1 MIYQQTKAFQR
12 FAIRVGKA
20 FAMETLTKNAVQFLD
35 VVRMALSCETSQWD
49 EETLTRAFDW
59 AAYFERVHSR
69 LPCKPHLMQQLD
81 TRMKQISK
89 EMDLALDN
97 QALGFDFLGQA
108 ARYVE
113 CVLLQNENLERRL
126 YRQLLLKYGQRG
138 CSSSTRRSALVSDVS
153 SIRAE
158 GAKMQ
163 FLRAVKDLAVAG
175 VTTRT
180 ASDVKSDSRRCTA
193 DEYEVEI
200 RLVRESVGRLITH
213 RGPDSSKPD
222 SSKPD
227 SNKADSNKRVT
238 DAIMSLVNDAGGV
251 EIVVEAL
258 VYRSESELLLVT
270 QQVDKVLALWLVA
283 RTDVDVTMWFD
294 LDPDLLGRCVDN
306 VPDVLE
312 AYAKFLV
319 GRAKLCQTQQFHP
332 YKTGEMT
339 GLVGIEKRLIDLSKR
354 SENAKKTCIKLLQE
368 AQLVAVQCGKRRNT
382 KVGAVWD
389 KLIRKLE
396 MV

>member
-1 MIYQQTKAFQR
+1 
-12 FAIRVGKA
+12 
-20 FAMETLTKNAVQFLD
+20 METLTKNAVQFLD

-193 DEYEVEI
+193 DEDEVEI

-227 SNKADSNKRVT
+227 SSKPDSSKPDSSKPDSSKPDSNKTDSNKRVT
-238 DAIMSLVNDAGGV
+238 DAITSLVNDAGGV

-258 VYRSESELLLVT
+258 VYRSESELPLVT

-294 LDPDLLGRCVDN
+294 LDPDLLRRCVDN

-339 GLVGIEKRLIDLSKR
+339 GLVGIEKRLVDLSKR
-354 SENAKKTCIKLLQE
+354 SENAKKTCIKLLRE

-382 KVGAVWD
+382 KVGGVWD